1 MTVEPR
7 EIRTRRVPGEDDM
20 TMLDMPVLEMPVL
33 DMPDFDATAL
43 VEDAPRDRMP
53 VAVSGELAARV
64 RVLRRARRDAE
75 TRASRVRR
83 VLLAPTAPAATGGTR
98 MRAPKPHWH

>member
-1 MTVEPR
+1 MTVEQR

-20 TMLDMPVLEMPVL
+20 TVLEMPMLDTTAVDVTVL
-33 DMPDFDATAL
+33 NEELPQ
-43 VEDAPRDRMP
+43 DRMSGT
-53 VAVSGELAARV
+53 VSGELAARV

-83 VLLAPTAPAATGGTR
+83 VLLAPTAPAAAGGTR
-98 MRAPKPHWH
+98 MREPKPHWH